1 MLLTLMPWWLKFNLV
16 TSGCLFLHHVNVS
29 ALLSSPHFYL
39 IILVRRPVLSE
50 KNQKAQLASGIT
62 KTASSSSCH
71 YVDEKSNK
79 DFQGLLCTCTHPASS
94 IVQHHWWHRSLLCWP
109 LSWWDHHLQMWWC
122 KALTY
127 SSLVPR
133 RSHFFSFY
141 ARITPFLWI
150 QIKFLNPPGA
160 NWHDSL
166 NVRFQWTLFKKGAP
180 FIRDPVCFSRFQV
193 INSK

>member
-29 ALLSSPHFYL
+29 ALLSPPHFYL

-79 DFQGLLCTCTHPASS
+79 DFQGLLCTCTHPTSS
-94 IVQHHWWHRSLLCWP
+94 IVQCHWWHRSLLLIPFMMGTTSPEVMVQGIDIQLLSPQKISFFP
-109 LSWWDHHLQMWWC
+109 LFMQKS
-122 KALTY
+122 Y
-127 SSLVPR
+127 
-133 RSHFFSFY
+133 
-141 ARITPFLWI
+141 PF
-150 QIKFLNPPGA
+150 
-160 NWHDSL
+160 
-166 NVRFQWTLFKKGAP
+166 
-180 FIRDPVCFSRFQV
+180 CE
-193 INSK
+193 